1 MAYACAAVCDVEWGV
16 EWAML
21 VQVWD
26 TAMHP
31 PLQTAV
37 AMVVVGLEW

>member
-1 MAYACAAVCDVEWGV
+1 MAYACAAVYDAEWGV
-16 EWAML
+16 EWATL

-26 TAMHP
+26 TAMHL